1 MNKLTAIVKNPEDAG
16 KEETFEE
23 PLIASATTRDLKK
36 IEDVHDLEARWA
48 EDVAAYTDI
57 NLTDTKEEPFS
68 DSQGNAQTSLVQSK
82 EKRHSL
88 PKLDEK
94 QPSHINWVPRKSTL
108 KPFTR
113 KLKTATA
120 TQLDNVAATPVSV
133 AGRESI
139 VSAEKVAQSTL
150 PQYTIQVGAY
160 KTRTNASQMASSLSS
175 KGYNTYIKPYLEDG
189 ATIFK
194 VHVEKFSSKK
204 RASEFAN
211 KLTNKENLSTFIT
224 TLNPS

>member
-1 MNKLTAIVKNPEDAG
+1 
-16 KEETFEE
+16 
-23 PLIASATTRDLKK
+23 
-36 IEDVHDLEARWA
+36 
-48 EDVAAYTDI
+48 
-57 NLTDTKEEPFS
+57 
-68 DSQGNAQTSLVQSK
+68 
-82 EKRHSL
+82 
-88 PKLDEK
+88 
-94 QPSHINWVPRKSTL
+94 
-108 KPFTR
+108 
-113 KLKTATA
+113 
-120 TQLDNVAATPVSV
+120 
-133 AGRESI
+133 

-194 VHVEKFSSKK
+194 VHVEKFNSKK